1 MDERVVQFRVGAV
14 VLTGV
19 IVAGILVALFGS
31 IPNITAPSATVY
43 ITFPQAMGVSRDTP
57 IRKYGIL
64 VGRVT
69 EVEFA
74 PDTGVLVTAEI
85 FQPNKVST
93 NEICEVHNGL
103 LGGDAVIQFM
113 GRNDKLPHEAL
124 KSGDRLIGIA
134 AMDPAQ
140 AIASLQTTMATAV
153 SSVTNTS
160 DEIGKLA
167 SRVNDMLS
175 NNDEQIARV
184 GNKAEATLDRLYS
197 LTDNLNQVVGDPKVR
212 DNLKQAML
220 DLPDVI
226 HDTRSAVQGFKTT
239 LDTADRNLQ
248 NLEGLTKPL
257 GQRGAQLVEGF
268 GHTVEKLD
276 VVLDEMQTF
285 SRALNNPNGSLGKMI
300 NDPAMYQRVE
310 ATVRNVEQ
318 LTRELR
324 PVIRNAQ
331 EFSDRIARHPELL
344 GVSGAINRSSGVK

>member
-64 VGRVT
+64 VGRVK

-74 PDTGVLVTAEI
+74 PDSGVLVTAEI
-85 FQPNKVST
+85 YQPNKVST
-93 NEICEVHNGL
+93 NEVCEVHNGL

-124 KSGDRLIGIA
+124 KDGDRLIGIA

-140 AIASLQTTMATAV
+140 AIASLQTTMAGAV

-160 DEIGKLA
+160 DEIGRLA
-167 SRVNDMLS
+167 SRVNDLLS

-197 LTDNLNQVVGDPKVR
+197 ISD
-212 DNLKQAML
+212 KQAML

-226 HDTRSAVQGFKTT
+226 RDTRGAVQGFKTT
-239 LDTADRNLQ
+239 LETADRNFQ

-257 GQRGAQLVEGF
+257 GQRGAQLVENIDR
-268 GHTVEKLD
+268 TTLKLND
-276 VVLDEMQTF
+276 VLTEMQTF

-310 ATVRNVEQ
+310 ATVKNVEQ
-318 LTRELR
+318 LTRELK

-344 GVSGAINRSSGVK
+344 GVRGAIKPSSGIK